1 MLGILHLRHEKTFTA
16 CCLQGREVQ
25 AVITHKFFEEKPL
38 MTSFVP
44 VGNCYWISP
53 SQHVELLLQGQ
64 LAGLQREASIPS
76 TNRRTRV
83 CSLLFQCDSCLCSLA
98 SVSGRI
104 PSNVP
109 FSSNCLC
116 WSLLDHGRS
125 LKDLYLYSCSFFARL
140 DILLMPSLGV
150 EEVDC
155 RKSVQLTVQ
164 YSLQ

>member
-1 MLGILHLRHEKTFTA
+1 MKRRSLLVVCRAGN
-16 CCLQGREVQ
+16 REVQ

-44 VGNCYWISP
+44 VGICYWISP
-53 SQHVELLLQGQ
+53 SQHVELWLQGQ

-140 DILLMPSLGV
+140 GILLTPSLGV